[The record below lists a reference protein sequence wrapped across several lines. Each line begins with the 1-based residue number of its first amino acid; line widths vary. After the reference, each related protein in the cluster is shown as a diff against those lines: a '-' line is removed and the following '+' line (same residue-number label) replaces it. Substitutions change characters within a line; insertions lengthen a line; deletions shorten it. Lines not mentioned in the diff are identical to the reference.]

1 MSDTVKL
8 LIEIPKKDYEWAKQI
23 ADPADKSIY
32 YERQLIAIS
41 NGTPLDDVKAKIQAS
56 MYCDKDTRLV
66 ENANASGL
74 KKALEIIDSFGKGE

>member
-1 MSDTVKL
+1 MSETVKL
-8 LIEIPKKDYEWAKQI
+8 IVEISTPPMNDHERWAL
-23 ADPADKSIY
+23 A
-32 YERQLIAIS
+32 R
-41 NGTPLDDVKAKIQAS
+41 GTLLDSVKAEIQES